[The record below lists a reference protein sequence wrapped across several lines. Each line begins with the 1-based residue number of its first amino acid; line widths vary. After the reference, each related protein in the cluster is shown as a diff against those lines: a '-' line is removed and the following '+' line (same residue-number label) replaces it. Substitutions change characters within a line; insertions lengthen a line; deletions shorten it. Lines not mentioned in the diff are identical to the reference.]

1 MSFALDGTN
10 VYWTT
15 SRCDIGYLADSP
27 Q

>member
-15 SRCDIGYLADSP
+15 SRCDINYIADSP